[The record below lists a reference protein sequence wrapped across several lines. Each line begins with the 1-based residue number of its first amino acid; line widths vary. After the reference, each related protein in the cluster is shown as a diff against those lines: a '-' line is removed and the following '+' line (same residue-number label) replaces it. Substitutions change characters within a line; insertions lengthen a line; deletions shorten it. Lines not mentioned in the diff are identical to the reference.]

1 MSETKVNEKKVVGRN
16 VVIVLGIVCIIL
28 VAGIGG
34 VMAYYMRTVTDKNIT
49 YDSLQ
54 SAYNDY
60 VANHHYTDS
69 EHFSLQST
77 YNDYVSSHHNTN
89 SEYDSLQAQN
99 TNLQN
104 EVDDLDAIV
113 HIAKSSTWTNSEIIN
128 QPANSYWSF
137 SIRPSSTNQV
147 TYAGYVAVQ
156 VHSSTTDK
164 TYVRVIYST
173 YVITSITDGHASVT
187 ALDYDN
193 QISVGASGTAVFPV
207 IPISIL
213 EIRIGNTD
221 PINGATETVTIRYYY

>member
-16 VVIVLGIVCIIL
+16 VAIALGIACIIL

-34 VMAYYMRTVTDKNIT
+34 VMVYYMRAIIDKNII
-49 YDSLQ
+49 Y
-54 SAYNDY
+54 
-60 VANHHYTDS
+60 
-69 EHFSLQST
+69 ST

-89 SEYDSLQAQN
+89 SEYDSLQSQN

-104 EVDDLDAIV
+104 QVDDLDAIV
-113 HIAKSSTWTNSEIIN
+113 HIAKSSTWTNNEIIN

-137 SIRPSSTNQV
+137 SVRPSSMNQV

-164 TYVRVIYST
+164 TYVQVIYST

-187 ALDYDN
+187 ALNYNN

-207 IPISIL
+207 IPTANL
-213 EIRIGNTD
+213 EIRIGNTN
-221 PINGATETVTIRYYY
+221 PINGATETVTITYHY